1 MIDIH
6 CHILPGVDDGPTHLE
21 ESIAMA
27 KAAVAEGIRL
37 IIATPHHDNGH
48 YDNPRHTVL
57 NKVNALNDVLRA
69 ESIGIEIVP
78 GQEVRITGDL
88 LTNYDAGKVLSLV
101 DGRQYIMIELPSNHV
116 PAYTKRILYD
126 IQMEGLQPI
135 IVHPERNLE
144 LVASPQLL
152 YEFVKNGALTQI
164 TAGSIAGVFGK
175 KIKKFSLQL
184 IEANLT
190 HYVASDAHNL
200 INRKFHMVQAF
211 DEIEKRFGVDMVYGF
226 MDNAELLIQ
235 GDLAYREIP
244 QEIESKKFLGLF

>member
-6 CHILPGVDDGPTHLE
+6 CHILPGVDDGPTQLA
-21 ESIAMA
+21 ESIEMA

-48 YDNPRHTVL
+48 YDNPKQTVL
-57 NKVNALNDVLRA
+57 NNVNALNNVLRA
-69 ESIGIEIVP
+69 ESIGLEILP

-88 LTNYDAGKVLSLV
+88 LNNYNAGNVLSLV

-116 PAYTKRILYD
+116 PAYTKRLLYD
-126 IQMEGLQPI
+126 LQMDGLLPI

-144 LVASPQLL
+144 LVSSPHLL

-164 TAGSIAGVFGK
+164 TAGSISGFFGK

-190 HYVASDAHNL
+190 HYIASDAHNL
-200 INRKFHMVQAF
+200 TNRKFHMVHAF
-211 DEIEKRFGVDMVYGF
+211 DEIEKNFGVDMVYGF

-244 QEIESKKFLGLF
+244 QPIETKKFLGLF